1 MYLEYMVTIFA
12 VPNGRM
18 GAYLETL
25 WLRATPECIGVAH
38 FLDALHHM
46 ITVPDMQQAHF
57 RKTTTPPVA

>member
-1 MYLEYMVTIFA
+1 
-12 VPNGRM
+12 M